1 MIAALVLAGGAS
13 RRMGT
18 SKALLP
24 FPEMPLVFCQ
34 WQALRSAGLD
44 PLRIVVGEGGRA
56 IVEGSGLARGNFV
69 FNRRR
74 GATQFSSIQL
84 GLKALLSDDT
94 WPAAVVQPV
103 DALPPH
109 PAIVLALVDRLLGGQ
124 GLAALPA
131 RRGRGGHPVV
141 LARPLCQEIVAM
153 DARAGRLDGLLHA
166 LEARGA
172 CERVEVYTSEILVN
186 LNDREAYARALRSLR
201 RDRAHPVRPKRSA
214 ARATS
219 HR

>member
-18 SKALLP
+18 PKALLP

-34 WQALRSAGLD
+34 WQALRDAGLD
-44 PLRIVVGEGGRA
+44 PLRIVVGEGGGA
-56 IVEGSGLARGNFV
+56 LVEGSGLARENFV

-74 GATQFSSIQL
+74 AATQFSSLQV
-84 GLKALLSDDT
+84 GLRALLFDDT

-103 DALPPH
+103 DVLPPH
-109 PAIVLALVDRLLGGQ
+109 PTIVLALADRLIGGA

-131 RRGRGGHPVV
+131 HRGRGGHPVV
-141 LARPLCQEIVAM
+141 LARSLCQEIVAM
-153 DARAGRLDGLLHA
+153 DPRAERLDVLLHT
-166 LEARGA
+166 LETRGA

-186 LNDREAYARALRSLR
+186 LNDREAYARALRSR
-201 RDRAHPVRPKRSA
+201 GRGPARPGSRTV
-214 ARATS
+214 RATS
-219 HR
+219 RK